1 MAFGQNPGALF
12 IGTLSPDDKA
22 FVASVL
28 KAALDDGYE
37 KVVEPCSGGLA
48 MSCIAADVGFKS
60 IEASDITLFSGIL
73 GRYVEGRGIEDMEIT
88 RVEDGSRIE
97 DPLDAMMEIKHAEL
111 VGKAGSVYGEAM
123 LIDFEQR
130 YDEIRA
136 GVQQRM
142 DEIRERIPSL
152 KYRDMD
158 MFDHINAV
166 RGEKCVIVCMCPTYG
181 GGYERFY
188 RAIDETVSWNEPSFN
203 VFNPPEGYADLLKAV
218 EGTQSLLIIYEE
230 VASGQYVGTPVYGRQ
245 AGRVGMNMYLV
256 ASDPSEVDRLLGRGM
271 ARKGASKIS
280 PMKYPI
286 IPADYSVTRKSRV
299 EVVKAASEHIKYYR
313 KLWTHNFV
321 PSQSGSGY
329 AMLIDGYLAGIFGY
343 VQMATTLCDTDAA
356 FLGFGMCAP
365 TGQRLNRL
373 MYTLAMQLRTIRMEF
388 DDVYVSRIRKVRT
401 VMLTKHQESKEM
413 RGLMKLV
420 HKEKDKRAGFKL
432 TYETEVQDRTY
443 RQCLIEWAQKEETW
457 QRKRQRA

>member
-12 IGTLSPDDKA
+12 VGTLSQEDKA

-28 KAALDDGYE
+28 RAAKKAGYE

-48 MSCIAADVGFKS
+48 MSCIAADCGFED

-73 GRYVEGRGIEDMEIT
+73 GRYVEGRGIEDMDIT
-88 RVEDGSRIE
+88 RVDDGSKVT

-130 YDEIRA
+130 SEQIRS
-136 GVQQRM
+136 GIRERM
-142 DEIRERIPSL
+142 DEIRERIPHL
-152 KYRDMD
+152 RYRDMD
-158 MFDHINAV
+158 MFDHIAAV
-166 RGEKCVIVCMCPTYG
+166 REEKCVILCMCPTYS

-188 RAIDETVSWNEPSFN
+188 RAIDESVCWDEPTFN
-203 VFNPPEGYADLLKAV
+203 VFSPPEGYGQLLEAV
-218 EGTQSLLIIYEE
+218 KGTENLLIIYEE
-230 VASGQYVGTPVYGRQ
+230 VESGHHVGTPVYGRQ
-245 AGRVGMNMYLV
+245 AGRPGMNMYLV
-256 ASDPSEVDRLLGRGM
+256 ASDPDEVDRLLGRGI
-271 ARKGASKIS
+271 AQKGASRIS

-286 IPADYSVTRKSRV
+286 IPADYEVTRKSRV
-299 EVVKAASEHIKYYR
+299 EVVRAKSENIRYYR
-313 KLWTHNFV
+313 KLWTHNFA
-321 PSQSGSGY
+321 PSQSSSGY
-329 AMLIDGYLAGIFGY
+329 AMVIDGYLAGVFGY
-343 VQMATTLCDTDAA
+343 VQMATTLGDTDAA

-365 TGQRLNRL
+365 TRQRLNRL
-373 MYTLAMQLRTIRMEF
+373 MYVLAMQKRAIRMEF
-388 DDVYVSRIRKVRT
+388 DDVYMARIRRVRT

-420 HKEKDKRAGFKL
+420 AKDKDKRCGFKL

-443 RQCLIEWAQKEETW
+443 RQCLIEWAQKEESW

>member
-1 MAFGQNPGALF
+1 MF
-12 IGTLSPDDKA
+12 IGTLSPDDKE

-48 MSCIAADVGFKS
+48 MSCIAADVGFQS
-60 IEASDITLFSGIL
+60 IE
-73 GRYVEGRGIEDMEIT
+73 
-88 RVEDGSRIE
+88 
-97 DPLDAMMEIKHAEL
+97 
-111 VGKAGSVYGEAM
+111 
-123 LIDFEQR
+123 
-130 YDEIRA
+130 
-136 GVQQRM
+136 
-142 DEIRERIPSL
+142 
-152 KYRDMD
+152 
-158 MFDHINAV
+158 
-166 RGEKCVIVCMCPTYG
+166 
-181 GGYERFY
+181 
-188 RAIDETVSWNEPSFN
+188 
-203 VFNPPEGYADLLKAV
+203 
-218 EGTQSLLIIYEE
+218 
-230 VASGQYVGTPVYGRQ
+230 
-245 AGRVGMNMYLV
+245 

-343 VQMATTLCDTDAA
+343 VQMATTLCATDAA

-413 RGLMKLV
+413 RGLMKIV

-443 RQCLIEWAQKEETW
+443 RQCLTEWAQKEETW
-457 QRKRQRA
+457 QRRRQRA

>member
-12 IGTLSPDDKA
+12 VGTLSQEDKA

-28 KAALDDGYE
+28 RAAKKAGYE

-48 MSCIAADVGFKS
+48 MSCIAADCGFED

-73 GRYVEGRGIEDMEIT
+73 GRYVEGRGIEDMDIT
-88 RVEDGSRIE
+88 RVDDGTKVT

-130 YDEIRA
+130 SEQIRS
-136 GVQQRM
+136 GIRERM
-142 DEIRERIPSL
+142 DEIRERIPHL
-152 KYRDMD
+152 RYRDMD
-158 MFDHINAV
+158 MFDHIAAV
-166 RGEKCVIVCMCPTYG
+166 REEKCVILCMCPTYR

-188 RAIDETVSWNEPSFN
+188 RAIDEAVCWDEPTFN
-203 VFNPPEGYADLLKAV
+203 VFSPPDGYGQLLEAV
-218 EGTQSLLIIYEE
+218 KGTENLLIIYEE
-230 VASGQYVGTPVYGRQ
+230 VESGHHVGTPVYGRQ
-245 AGRVGMNMYLV
+245 AGRPGMNMYLV
-256 ASDPSEVDRLLGRGM
+256 ASDPDEVDRLLGRGI

-286 IPADYSVTRKSRV
+286 IPADYEVTRKSRV
-299 EVVKAASEHIKYYR
+299 EVVRAKSENIRYYR
-313 KLWTHNFV
+313 KLWTYNFA
-321 PSQSGSGY
+321 PSQSSSGY
-329 AMLIDGYLAGIFGY
+329 AMVIDGYLAGVFGY
-343 VQMATTLCDTDAA
+343 VQMEITLGDTDAA

-373 MYTLAMQLRTIRMEF
+373 MYVLAMQKRAIRMEF
-388 DDVYVSRIRKVRT
+388 DDVHMARIRRVRT

-420 HKEKDKRAGFKL
+420 AKDKDKRCGFKL

-443 RQCLIEWAQKEETW
+443 RQCLIEWAQKEESW